1 MAHITNDP
9 TKLIA
14 RIRRLQGQLD
24 AVARSLENKAPC
36 GDVLQLVASIRG
48 AVNGLTIELI
58 EEHVRNHVV
67 NPDRE
72 DDPEKAKG
80 ATDLIAVLRTYLK

>member
-1 MAHITNDP
+1 M
-9 TKLIA
+9 
-14 RIRRLQGQLD
+14 
-24 AVARSLENKAPC
+24 
-36 GDVLQLVASIRG
+36 
-48 AVNGLTIELI
+48 NGLTIELM

>member
-1 MAHITNDP
+1 MAHLTKNSA
-9 TKLIA
+9 KLIA

-24 AVARSLENKAPC
+24 AIARSLENEAPC
-36 GDVLQLVASIRG
+36 GDVLQLVASVRG
-48 AVNGLTIELI
+48 AMNGLTIELI

-80 ATDLIAVLRTYLK
+80 AAELIAVLRTYLK

>member
-1 MAHITNDP
+1 MAHLTKNSA
-9 TKLIA
+9 KLIA

-24 AVARSLENKAPC
+24 AIARSLENEAPC
-36 GDVLQLVASIRG
+36 GDVLQLVASARG
-48 AVNGLTIELI
+48 AMNGLTIELI

-67 NPDRE
+67 DPEHE

-80 ATDLIAVLRTYLK
+80 AADLIAVVRTYLK

>member
-1 MAHITNDP
+1 MAHLTNDP

-58 EEHVRNHVV
+58 EEHVRNHVID
-67 NPDRE
+67 PEHE

-80 ATDLIAVLRTYLK
+80 AADLIAVVRTYLK